1 MAALIE
7 RYQQNME
14 LNEVTEKLPK
24 HLLQFVVDQPYN
36 AYTPVDQAVWRYV
49 MRQNYHHLRKVAHES
64 YVQGLQLAG
73 VDIEHIPTM
82 YGMNRILKSI
92 GWAAVAVDGFIPPG
106 AFMEFTKYN
115 VLVIAAD
122 IRTLEHIEYTPAPDI
137 IHESAGHAP
146 ILAMPEFAA
155 YLKEIGETGSKAFS
169 SKKDIELYEAI
180 RHLSIIKEDPSTK
193 IEEVLEAESTI
204 EDIQNNMGK
213 PSEMALIR
221 NLHWW
226 TVEYGLIGTLDSFK
240 LYGAGL
246 LSSIGEGMS
255 CLSKDVR
262 KLPYTLEAIHYN
274 YDITK
279 PQPQL
284 FVTPDFTH
292 LTTVLEQFKKLMA
305 WTTGGLDGIK
315 KAIASE
321 QTGTV
326 VFSSGLQV
334 TGTFAHFIEADQ
346 QPAFLQT
353 KEPTAFSL
361 NNVQLHGYGKEKFE
375 AGFSSPV
382 GKLSGNSKPLEDFSD
397 KDLVQLGMEKSK
409 TCLLRFELGIEV
421 EGQLRDVIRSR
432 QGKIL
437 ILELHHAT
445 VRHNGEVILVEPQ
458 YSMAVGES
466 IVSAFAGPA
475 DVEAFQP
482 TIFVPHEKMHKITYD
497 KESLRLHE
505 LYRQVRE
512 ARSDKQLIFQV
523 ESVWRTLSQNFPEDW
538 LLPLEILEILD
549 STQGCEQLRSD
560 IRNYLDK
567 QREKKPQLENL
578 ISNGLKLLDMSEQ
591 HTLGR
596 N

>member
-1 MAALIE
+1 
-7 RYQQNME
+7 ME

-36 AYTPVDQAVWRYV
+36 AYTPIDQAVWRYV

-73 VDIEHIPTM
+73 VDIEQIPTM

-155 YLKEIGETGSKAFS
+155 YLKEIGEAGSKAFS
-169 SKKDIELYEAI
+169 SNKDAALYRAI

-193 IEEVLEAESTI
+193 MEEVTEAESAI
-204 EDIQNNMGK
+204 EEIQSNMGE

-226 TVEYGLIGTLDSFK
+226 TVEYGLIGTLDNFR

-255 CLSKDVR
+255 CLSKNVK
-262 KLPYTLEAIHYN
+262 KLPYTLDAMHCN

-284 FVTPDFTH
+284 FVTPDFAH

-305 WTTGGLDGIK
+305 WATGGLDGVK

-334 TGTFAHFIEADQ
+334 TGTFVHFIEVDHK
-346 QPAFLQT
+346 PVFVQT
-353 KEPTAFSL
+353 KGPTAFSL
-361 NNVQLHGYGKEKFE
+361 NNVQLHGYGKERFE
-375 AGFSSPV
+375 ASFSSPV
-382 GKLSGNSKPLEDFSD
+382 GKLSGESKPLENFSD
-397 KDLVQLGMEKSK
+397 QDLTRFGIERNK
-409 TCLLRFELGIEV
+409 TCFLHFERGIEV
-421 EGQLRDVIRSR
+421 EGQLRDIVRSR
-432 QGKIL
+432 EGKI
-437 ILELHHAT
+437 IIVELHHAT
-445 VRHNGEVILVEPQ
+445 IRHNGEVILVEPQ
-458 YSMAVGES
+458 YSMGVGAS

-482 TIFVPHEKMHKITYD
+482 TVFVPHEKMHKIIYD
-497 KESLRLHE
+497 AKDLRLHE
-505 LYRQVRE
+505 LYRTVR
-512 ARSDKQLIFQV
+512 AVRSDRQLILQV
-523 ESVWRTLSQNFPEDW
+523 ESVWKTLFQNFPEEW
-538 LLPLEILEILD
+538 LLPLEILEILE
-549 STQGCEQLRSD
+549 SAQGYEQLRAD
-560 IRNYLDK
+560 IRSYLG
-567 QREKKPQLENL
+567 QQMERKPQLENL
-578 ISNGLKLLDMSEQ
+578 ISNGLKLLNMSEP

>member
-1 MAALIE
+1 
-7 RYQQNME
+7 ME
-14 LNEVTEKLPK
+14 LNEVTNKLPK

-73 VDIEHIPTM
+73 VDIEQIPTM

-155 YLKEIGETGSKAFS
+155 YLKEIGEAGSKAFS
-169 SKKDIELYEAI
+169 SKKDVELYEAI

-193 IEEVLEAESTI
+193 AEEVIEAEAAI
-204 EDIQNNMGK
+204 ERIQSNMGE

-226 TVEYGLIGTLDSFK
+226 TVEYGLIGTLEDFR

-255 CLSKDVR
+255 CLSRKVK
-262 KLPYTLEAIHYN
+262 KLPYTLEAMHYN

-284 FVTPDFTH
+284 FVTPDFAH
-292 LTTVLEQFKKLMA
+292 LTKVLEQFKKLMA
-305 WTTGGLDGIK
+305 WTTGGLDGVK

-326 VFSSGLQV
+326 VYSSGLQV
-334 TGTFAHFIEADQ
+334 TGTFTHYIEAGQ
-346 QPAFLQT
+346 QPIFIQT
-353 KEPTAFSL
+353 KGHSAFSL
-361 NNVQLHGYGKEKFE
+361 NNVQLHGYGKEKLE
-375 AGFSSPV
+375 HGFSSPV
-382 GKLSGNSKPLEDFSD
+382 GKLSGETKPLEDFSER
-397 KDLVQLGMEKSK
+397 DLERLHIQRGEACV
-409 TCLLRFELGIEV
+409 LRFEHGIEV
-421 EGQLRDVIRSR
+421 NGQLRDIVRSR
-432 QGKIL
+432 EGRI
-437 ILELHHAT
+437 IIFEFHHAS
-445 VRHNGEVILVEPQ
+445 VHYNGEVILVEPQ

-482 TIFVPHEKMHKITYD
+482 TVFVPHEKMHKISYD
-497 KESLRLHE
+497 DKDLRLHE
-505 LYRQVRE
+505 LYRTVRE
-512 ARSDKQLIFQV
+512 TRSNRQMISQLEAV
-523 ESVWRTLSQNFPEDW
+523 WKLSVRDFPDDW
-538 LLPLEILEILD
+538 LLSLEILEILEQ
-549 STQGCEQLRSD
+549 SQGYEPLCLD
-560 IRNYLDK
+560 IRDYLHQ
-567 QREKKPQLENL
+567 QRKRRPELENL
-578 ISNGLKLLDMSEQ
+578 ITNGLKLLNTNKSQEFA
-591 HTLGR
+591 GK
-596 N
+596 

>member
-1 MAALIE
+1 
-7 RYQQNME
+7 ME

-36 AYTPVDQAVWRYV
+36 AYTAVDQAVWRYV

-73 VDIEHIPTM
+73 VDIEQIPTM

-122 IRTLEHIEYTPAPDI
+122 IRTLDHIEYTPAPDI

-155 YLKEIGETGSKAFS
+155 YLKEIGEAGSKAFS
-169 SKKDIELYEAI
+169 SKKDVELYEAI

-193 IEEVLEAESTI
+193 IEEVLEAESAI
-204 EDIQNNMGK
+204 EEIQNNMGE
-213 PSEMALIR
+213 PSELALIR

-226 TVEYGLIGTLDSFK
+226 TVEYGLIGTLDNFR

-255 CLSKDVR
+255 CLRKEVK
-262 KLPYTLEAIHYN
+262 KLPYTLDAMHYN

-284 FVTPDFTH
+284 FVTPDFAH

-305 WTTGGLDGIK
+305 WTTGGLDGVE
-315 KAIASE
+315 KAITSD

-326 VFSSGLQV
+326 VYSSGLQV
-334 TGTFAHFIEADQ
+334 TGTFTHVISADRKPIFIRTAG
-346 QPAFLQT
+346 
-353 KEPTAFSL
+353 PTAFSV
-361 NNVQLHGYGKEKFE
+361 NNVQLHGYGKDRFE

-382 GKLSGNSKPLEDFSD
+382 GKLLEDEKPLEDFSD
-397 KDLVQLGMEKSK
+397 QDLSRLNIERGR
-409 TCLLRFELGIEV
+409 TCFLHFEHHIEV
-421 EGQLRDVIRSR
+421 EGQLRDVIRTR
-432 QGKIL
+432 QGKII

-445 VRHNGEVILVEPQ
+445 VRYNGEVILVEPN

-482 TIFVPHEKMHKITYD
+482 TVFVPHEKMHKITYD
-497 KESLRLHE
+497 EKDRRLHE
-505 LYRQVRE
+505 LYRRVRE
-512 ARSDKQLIFQV
+512 ARSNNQLIP
-523 ESVWRTLSQNFPEDW
+523 ELDAVWRTALHDFPEDW
-538 LLPLEILEILD
+538 LLSLEILEILNA
-549 STQGCEQLRSD
+549 TPGYEQLSED
-560 IRNYLDK
+560 IRNYLHRLQK
-567 QREKKPQLENL
+567 KKPQLENL
-578 ISNGLKLLDMSEQ
+578 ISNGLILLSLKEPQ
-591 HTLGR
+591 ALNR
-596 N
+596 I